1 MVRSMTGYGAGEART
16 DGERWFVEVR
26 STNHR
31 FLDVVVRLPKDLG
44 ALEDRVRTAVASR
57 VVRGRVEVSVVRD
70 TSRRPRSVFVDTE
83 LARRY
88 GQALEELRQALGL
101 QEALSL
107 SAILSLPDVVRVEE
121 PPQDVE
127 ATWDALRPAVE
138 QAVEQF
144 LSTRR
149 AEGARLQE
157 ELGSGLARLEE
168 WVGRVEAR
176 AQDVPRTYA
185 QRLRQRVADLLR
197 ALEVPHPPD
206 EARLATEV
214 AVFAD
219 RCDVRE
225 ELVRLRSHL
234 DQARALLAE
243 EDGAVGRKLEFL
255 LQEMGREV
263 NTVGSKAQDL
273 EVTRAVLEM
282 KSQLEAMREQV
293 QNVE

>member
-1 MVRSMTGYGAGEART
+1 VGGG
-16 DGERWFVEVR
+16 GGGPPPPPP
-26 STNHR
+26 HR
-31 FLDVVVRLPKDLG
+31 FLDVVVRLPKDL
-44 ALEDRVRTAVASR
+44 ASLEDRVRATVAAR
-57 VVRGRVEVSVVRD
+57 VARGRLEVVVVRD
-70 TSRRPRSVFVDTE
+70 SSRRRKSVLVDTE

-101 QEALSL
+101 DEALSL

-127 ATWDALRPAVE
+127 AVWDVLRPAVE
-138 QAVEQF
+138 QATEAL
-144 LSTRR
+144 LSMRR
-149 AEGARLQE
+149 AEGARLAQDLRE
-157 ELGSGLARLEE
+157 RLGRLEE
-168 WVGRVEAR
+168 WVDQVEAR
-176 AQDVPRTYA
+176 AENVPKVYA
-185 QRLRQRVADLLR
+185 ERLRQRVEDLLR
-197 ALEVPHPPD
+197 SLEVPHPPD

-234 DQARALLAE
+234 DQARALLAQ

-282 KSQLEAMREQV
+282 KSELEALREQV

>member
-1 MVRSMTGYGAGEART
+1 VVRSMTGYGAGEART
-16 DGERWFVEVR
+16 DDGRWLVEVR

-44 ALEDRVRTAVASR
+44 GLEDRVRAAVASR
-57 VVRGRVEVSVVRD
+57 VARGRVEVSVVRD
-70 TSRRPRSVFVDTE
+70 SSRRAKWVSVDTD

-88 GQALEELRQALGL
+88 GQALEELRGALGL
-101 QEALSL
+101 QEAPSL

-121 PPQDVE
+121 PPQDLE

-138 QAVEQF
+138 QATEHLV
-144 LSTRR
+144 SMRCV
-149 AEGARLQE
+149 EGARLAE
-157 ELGSGLARLEE
+157 DLRRRLARLEE
-168 WVGRVEAR
+168 WVDQVEAR
-176 AQDVPRTYA
+176 AEDLPRAYA
-185 QRLRQRVADLLR
+185 QRLRHRIADLLQ

-234 DQARALLAE
+234 DQARALLAQ
-243 EDGAVGRKLEFL
+243 EDSPVGRKLEFL

-273 EVTRAVLEM
+273 EVIRAVLEM
-282 KSQLEAMREQV
+282 KSELEAMREQV

>member
-1 MVRSMTGYGAGEART
+1 MVRSMTGYGASEVRT
-16 DGERWFVEVR
+16 DDGRWLVELR

-31 FLDVVVRLPKDLG
+31 FLDVVVRLPKDLVS
-44 ALEDRVRTAVASR
+44 LEDRVRATVAAR
-57 VVRGRVEVSVVRD
+57 VARGRLEVVVVRD
-70 TSRRPRSVFVDTE
+70 SSRRRKSVLVDTE

-101 QEALSL
+101 DEALSL

-127 ATWDALRPAVE
+127 AVWDVLRPAVE
-138 QAVEQF
+138 QATEAL
-144 LSTRR
+144 LSMRR
-149 AEGARLQE
+149 AEGARLAQDLRE
-157 ELGSGLARLEE
+157 RLGRLEE
-168 WVGRVEAR
+168 WVDQVEAR
-176 AQDVPRTYA
+176 AHNVPRVYA
-185 QRLRQRVADLLR
+185 ERLRQRVEDLLR
-197 ALEVPHPPD
+197 SLEVPHPPD

-234 DQARALLAE
+234 HQARALLAQ

-263 NTVGSKAQDL
+263 NTVGSKSQDL

-282 KSQLEAMREQV
+282 KSELEALREQV